1 MVYWLHVIGWL
12 LGIGYVVF
20 VVLQFDKKDYFDMYT
35 RTPKFRFVSN
45 FVMKYGIPET
55 LFMVVRLI
63 LMSLIVFI
71 LCKGLISI

>member
-12 LGIGYVVF
+12 IGIGYVVF
-20 VVLQFDKKDYFDMYT
+20 VIVQFDKKDYFDMYT

-45 FVMKYGIPET
+45 FIMKYGIPET

>member
-20 VVLQFDKKDYFDMYT
+20 VIVQFDKKDYFDMYT

-45 FVMKYGIPET
+45 FIMKYGIPET

>member
-12 LGIGYVVF
+12 IGIGYGVF
-20 VVLQFDKKDYFDMYT
+20 VIVQFDKKDYFDMYT

>member
-45 FVMKYGIPET
+45 FIMKYGIPET

>member
-35 RTPKFRFVSN
+35 RTPKLRFVSN

>member
-20 VVLQFDKKDYFDMYT
+20 VIVQFDKKDYFDMYT

>member
-20 VVLQFDKKDYFDMYT
+20 VVVQFDKKDYFDMYT